1 MRINRTVIGY
11 FLYFLSVIALI
22 APTVVL
28 FYLKRDVYFIDNQV
42 DLSVGAILTLFSV
55 ILLLKGGLSDLNKHF
70 KTVFWI
76 AIAMGISH
84 FMESILNDLFWI
96 LLCALIG
103 YLLFIILNAFAM
115 RNITYG
121 KTYFNERARIE
132 ARSDYNAGNV

>member
-1 MRINRTVIGY
+1 MSRTVIGY
-11 FLYFLSVIALI
+11 FLYFLSVVALL
-22 APTVVL
+22 APTVAL

-42 DLSVGAILTLFSV
+42 DLSVGAILTLFSI

-84 FMESILNDLFWI
+84 FMESILSDLFWI

-115 RNITYG
+115 RNITFG

>member
-1 MRINRTVIGY
+1 MNRTVIGY
-11 FLYFLSVIALI
+11 FLYFLSVIALL

-42 DLSVGAILTLFSV
+42 VDLSVGAILTLFSI
-55 ILLLKGGLSDLNKHF
+55 ILLLKGGLNDLNKHF
-70 KTVFWI
+70 RTVFWI